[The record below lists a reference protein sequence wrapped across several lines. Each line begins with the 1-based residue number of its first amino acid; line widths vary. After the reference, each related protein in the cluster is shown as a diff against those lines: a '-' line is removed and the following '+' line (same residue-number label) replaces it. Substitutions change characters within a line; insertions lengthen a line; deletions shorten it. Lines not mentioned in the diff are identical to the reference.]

1 MFRRVLLVALLLT
14 GRPVLAQ
21 ISVSPSSLSF
31 PDTAV
36 GQSSSPLS
44 LTVTNS
50 TPTPRF
56 IRSIHLSGSNP
67 GDFSQTNDCRRAIS
81 SCTVSV
87 IFTPTATGARS
98 ANLNVLVGVS
108 TFTVAL
114 SGTGLT
120 GPGPGPG
127 PGAVL
132 SLVRA
137 VACCG
142 GSGTNMFGS
151 NPVSD
156 GNQHCTWTFPQAIAP
171 GDTIVGFAHS
181 TNYND
186 QFPMAPQ
193 SVTDN
198 AVPANKYNLTSPVQW
213 IPFLETINIF
223 WLTNI
228 QGGPTSITMDFSQY
242 PNSGNTV
249 LGTCDEGFAE
259 YSGAS
264 SIVVAGPN
272 LIAAPNNSASITVSP
287 TAPALIWA
295 FAANFDGDA
304 FSFLQTSG
312 FTGLID
318 EFMQKDIG
326 VWGSNSAVPAGAV
339 TLTWNIPDAN
349 SNPCDDSSMNGCP
362 PVLAA
367 VAVQ

>member
-1 MFRRVLLVALLLT
+1 MYEKDSRTMFRRVLLVALLLT
-14 GRPVLAQ
+14 GRPVMAQ

-36 GQSSSPLS
+36 GQSSAPLS
-44 LTVTNS
+44 VTVTS
-50 TPTPRF
+50 SPQRF
-56 IRSIHLSGSNP
+56 IRSINLSGSNP
-67 GDFSQTNDCRRAIS
+67 GDFSQTNDCRRVIS

-98 ANLNVLVGVS
+98 ANLNVGVGVR
-108 TFTVAL
+108 TPLTVAL

-120 GPGPGPG
+120 G
-127 PGAVL
+127 GAVL

-142 GSGTNMFGS
+142 GSGTNKYGS

-156 GNQHCTWTFPQAIAP
+156 GNQHCTWTLPQAIAP
-171 GDTIVGFAHS
+171 GDALVGFAHS
-181 TNYND
+181 TNNND

-198 AVPANKYNLTSPVQW
+198 AGNIYNLTPAVTW
-213 IPFLETINIF
+213 IPFPEPINVF

-228 QGGPTSITMDFSQY
+228 QGSPTSITMDFSQY

-259 YSGAS
+259 YSGAT

-272 LIAAPNNSASITVSP
+272 SIPAPNNSASITVSP

-295 FAANFDGDA
+295 FAANFGGDA

-312 FTGLID
+312 YTGLID

-339 TLTWNIPDAN
+339 TLTWNIPEGN
-349 SNPCDDSSMNGCP
+349 SNPCNDSSMNGCP